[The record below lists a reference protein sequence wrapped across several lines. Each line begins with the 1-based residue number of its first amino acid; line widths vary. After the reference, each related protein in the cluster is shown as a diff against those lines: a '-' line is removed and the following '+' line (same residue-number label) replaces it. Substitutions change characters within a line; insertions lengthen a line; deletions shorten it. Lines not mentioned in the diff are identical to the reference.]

1 MATCYDDTRTAAS
14 YAPPMLIS
22 QRTQQNST
30 SYVSHPC
37 SNQVLKS
44 DKDCTEL
51 YRFRQHQF
59 DTPHALTPESNF
71 VRKTISSAITVASN
85 SACRQQPS
93 QLSSHSGSSADCSIG
108 IKSFNHHSPMMMGF
122 EPPVNH
128 IQNWEENS
136 PRAET
141 SGSMDEDGGDE
152 KHISGNRGE
161 IVIASRSSD
170 LERAKGTTDSKVLR
184 RLAQNREAARKS
196 RLRKKAY
203 VQQLESS
210 RVKLNQIEQ
219 ELDRARQQG
228 VHGAAH
234 SGDAS
239 RAATSAFNMDYA
251 RWVEEQNRLLS
262 ALRSSLTGQ
271 AGENELR
278 QLVDKHM
285 AHYED
290 LFRLKGTAIKADVFH
305 IVSGMWKSPAER
317 CFMWMGGFRPSELL
331 KVILIPQLEPL
342 SEQQLLA
349 VCNLQ
354 QSSQQ
359 AEDALSQG
367 MEALQQN
374 LADTL
379 SNGSLGASHVANY
392 MSQMATAMGK
402 LSTLE
407 NFVRQADNLRQQT
420 LQQMHRILT
429 TRQAAR
435 GLLAMGDYFSRLR
448 ALSSLWIAR
457 PRD

>member
-1 MATCYDDTRTAAS
+1 MAACYGDTGAPAS
-14 YAPPMLIS
+14 YTAPMLIG
-22 QRTQQNST
+22 QGMQQSFAS
-30 SYVSHPC
+30 SYLSHLNA
-37 SNQVLKS
+37 NQGLKFS
-44 DKDCTEL
+44 KDCTDL
-51 YRFRQHQF
+51 YNLAHSHIN
-59 DTPHALTPESNF
+59 PLHAL
-71 VRKTISSAITVASN
+71 VRENNVSEHNIQSATSVVPD
-85 SACRQQPS
+85 SACESS
-93 QLSSHSGSSADCSIG
+93 QLSSISATSADCPSG
-108 IKSFNHHSPMMMGF
+108 NKSYQQPVMGF
-122 EPPVNH
+122 EPPMNH
-128 IQNWEENS
+128 YQNWSENS
-136 PRAET
+136 PRTET
-141 SGSMDEDGGDE
+141 SGSMVGGDANNDKPE
-152 KHISGNRGE
+152 NGVRGE
-161 IVIASRSSD
+161 IVVASRSSD
-170 LERAKGTTDSKVLR
+170 QDRSKTTDSKVLR

-219 ELDRARQQG
+219 ELDKARQQG
-228 VHGAAH
+228 IYGAGHA
-234 SGDAS
+234 SDPS
-239 RAATSAFNMDYA
+239 RAVNSGVAAFNMDYA

-262 ALRSSLTGQ
+262 ELRSTL
-271 AGENELR
+271 AAHVLDNEL
-278 QLVDKHM
+278 QTLVDSSM
-285 AHYED
+285 AHYDD
-290 LFRLKGTAIKADVFH
+290 LFRLKTTAIKADVFH

-331 KVILIPQLEPL
+331 KILSSQLEPL
-342 SEQQLLA
+342 TEQQLLA

-379 SNGSLGASHVANY
+379 SAGSLGTPNVANY
-392 MSQMATAMGK
+392 MGQMAMAMGK
-402 LSTLE
+402 LNTLE

-435 GLLAMGDYFSRLR
+435 GLLAMGDYFARLR